1 MSTAGTN
8 RQTAIGRWAGLGPY
22 YAMFPIDFA
31 FNVIEQY
38 SSLGDAVLDPFA
50 GRASSVYAAA
60 ALGRSSCGIEI
71 NPVGWLY
78 GRVKLKPAT
87 KPSVLRRI
95 REIGEIAKA
104 VSKEVIEEL
113 PEFFSFCYSSEVLRY
128 LIAARN
134 TLCWKTSIVD
144 GTLMAIILVNLH
156 GKRQSSLSNQMRQG
170 KAMSPD
176 YSVRWWKSHNLLP
189 PEIDPITFLMKKVD
203 WRYGKGTPYPL
214 NGNVIFG
221 DSMTSINRIHK
232 NVIKGKQKPFDLLFT
247 SPPYHSITNYHKDQ
261 WLRLWMMG
269 GYNHPTLLKG
279 KWQKR
284 FDSKSEYR
292 DLLQTVFKNCAKVM
306 SPDAVIY
313 IRTDVREFTYQTTLD
328 ALTCAFP
335 HKEVTT
341 LVQPFT
347 KMTQTAL
354 FGDKTQK
361 PGEID
366 IILR

>member
-1 MSTAGTN
+1 MSTLGTS
-8 RQTAIGRWAGLGPY
+8 RQTAIGRWAALGPY

-38 SSLGDAVLDPFA
+38 SSPGDAVLDPFA

-87 KPSVLRRI
+87 KSAVIRRI
-95 REIGEIAKA
+95 NEINEISNMLTND
-104 VSKEVIEEL
+104 VTQDL
-113 PEFFSFCYSSEVLRY
+113 PEFFFTCYSSRVLRY

-134 TLCWKTSIVD
+134 TLRWKTSIVD
-144 GTLMAIILVNLH
+144 GTLMALILVDLH
-156 GKRQSSLSNQMRQG
+156 GKRENSLSNQMRQG

-176 YSVRWWKSHNLLP
+176 YSMRWWRSRNLCP
-189 PEIDPITFLMKKVD
+189 PEMDPAAFLMKKVE
-203 WRYGKGTPYPL
+203 WRYGKGTPNL
-214 NGNVIFG
+214 SSGNVIFG
-221 DSMTSINRIHK
+221 DSTTSINRINK
-232 NVIKGKQKPFDLLFT
+232 NVIKGKQQPFDLLFT

-261 WLRLWMMG
+261 WLRLWMLG
-269 GYNHPTLLKG
+269 GYNHPTILKG

-292 DLLQTVFKNCAKVM
+292 DLLYRVFGDCAKVM
-306 SPDAVIY
+306 SSNAVIY
-313 IRTDVREFTYQTTLD
+313 VRTDARRFTYQTTLD
-328 ALTCAFP
+328 ALTQAFP
-335 HKEVTT
+335 HKEVTI
-341 LVQPFT
+341 LAQPFT